1 LNRMMISLVLVESA
15 LQLVPDSI
23 QAHPQVKRY
32 AAKREKG
39 PGEVLLDRTF
49 HHSAMISLARAGYP
63 IEKMGRPDIVH
74 NTLLQVLETP
84 LNWEGLLQVFIH
96 TQDDYV
102 ISINPKIRLPKNYI
116 RFVGLIEQLF
126 DQRRAPSDG
135 ETLLEMRKS
144 TLPQLIKKVIPDR
157 VVGFSILGKPELL
170 RVVTDSVCKFKRP
183 MVFIGAFP
191 KGHFTEQTQRLADEM
206 YRIDREGLDSWI
218 VAGRFVYDCEA
229 CLSVVN
235 NRIRIRGAQDE

>member
-1 LNRMMISLVLVESA
+1 MMISLVLVESA

-23 QAHPQVKRY
+23 RAHPQVKKY

-49 HHSAMISLARAGYP
+49 HHSAMISLARAGYS

-102 ISINPKIRLPKNYI
+102 ISVNPKIRLPKNYI

-126 DQRRAPSDG
+126 DQQRVPSDG
-135 ETLLEMRKS
+135 EPLLEMKKS

-170 RVVTDSVCKFKRP
+170 RVVTESVCKFKRP
-183 MVFIGAFP
+183 MAFIGAFP
-191 KGHFTEQTQRLADEM
+191 KGHFTEQTRGLADEM
-206 YRIDREGLDSWI
+206 CRIDREGLDSWI

-229 CLSVVN
+229 CLGVVN

>member
-1 LNRMMISLVLVESA
+1 MIISLVLVESA

-23 QAHPQVKRY
+23 RAHPQIKRY
-32 AAKREKG
+32 AAKRGKN

-49 HHSAMISLARAGYP
+49 HHSAMISLARAGFN

-74 NTLLQVLETP
+74 NALLQIMDAP

-102 ISINPKIRLPKNYI
+102 ISVNSKIRLPRSYI

-126 DQRRAPSDG
+126 DQRRVPFGG
-135 ETLLEMRKS
+135 EPLLEMKKS
-144 TLPQLIKKVIPDR
+144 TLSRLIEKVVPDQIF
-157 VVGFSILGKPELL
+157 GFSILGKPVLL
-170 RVVTDSVCKFKRP
+170 RGVAESVCKFNRP

-191 KGHFTEQTQRLADEM
+191 KGHFTDRTQRLANEI

-218 VAGRFVYDCEA
+218 VAGRFVYDCEG
-229 CLSVVN
+229 CLGVIN
-235 NRIRIRGAQDE
+235 NRIRASGAQDE

>member
-1 LNRMMISLVLVESA
+1 MMISLVFVESA

-23 QAHPQVKRY
+23 RAHPQIKRY
-32 AAKREKG
+32 AAKKG
-39 PGEVLLDRTF
+39 KSPSEVLLDRTF
-49 HHSAMISLARAGYP
+49 HHSAMLGLARAGYQ

-74 NTLLQVLETP
+74 NALLQVLETP

-102 ISINPKIRLPKNYI
+102 ISVNPKIRLPKNYL

-126 DQRRAPSDG
+126 DQQRVPSNG
-135 ETLLEMRKS
+135 ESLLELKKS

-157 VVGFSILGKPELL
+157 VIGFSILGKPKPL
-170 RVVTDSVCKFKRP
+170 RVVTESVCRFKRP

-191 KGHFTEQTQRLADEM
+191 KGHFTNQSQRLANEM

-218 VAGRFVYDCEA
+218 VAGRFVYDCEGS
-229 CLSVVN
+229 LGVVK

>member
-1 LNRMMISLVLVESA
+1 MMISLVLVESA

-23 QAHPQVKRY
+23 QSHPQIKRY
-32 AAKREKG
+32 AAKRGKD

-49 HHSAMISLARAGYP
+49 HHSAMVSLARAGYP

-74 NTLLQVLETP
+74 NALLQVLETP

-102 ISINPKIRLPKNYI
+102 ISVNSKVRLPKNYV

-126 DQRRAPSDG
+126 DQQRVPSNG
-135 ETLLEMRKS
+135 ESLLEMRKS

-170 RVVTDSVCKFKRP
+170 RVVTESVCRFNRP
-183 MVFIGAFP
+183 MVFVGAFP

-218 VAGRFVYDCEA
+218 VAGRFVYDCEG
-229 CLSVVN
+229 CLGVGN
-235 NRIRIRGAQDE
+235 NRVKIRGAQDE

>member
-1 LNRMMISLVLVESA
+1 MISLVLVESA

-49 HHSAMISLARAGYP
+49 HHSAMISLARAGYQ

-74 NTLLQVLETP
+74 NTLLQILETP

-126 DQRRAPSDG
+126 EQRRVPSDG
-135 ETLLEMRKS
+135 ETLLEMKKS

>member
-1 LNRMMISLVLVESA
+1 MMISLVLVESA

-23 QAHPQVKRY
+23 RAHPQIKRY
-32 AAKREKG
+32 AAKRGKD

-49 HHSAMISLARAGYP
+49 HHSAMLGLARAGYQ

-74 NTLLQVLETP
+74 NALLQVLETP

-102 ISINPKIRLPKNYI
+102 ISVNSQIRLPKNYL

-126 DQRRAPSDG
+126 DQRRVPSDG
-135 ETLLEMRKS
+135 ESLLEMRKS
-144 TLPQLIKKVIPDR
+144 TLPQLIDR
-157 VVGFSILGKPELL
+157 VIADRTVGFSILGRPELL
-170 RVVTDSVCKFKRP
+170 RVVTESICRFKRP
-183 MVFIGAFP
+183 VVLIGAFP
-191 KGHFTEQTQRLADEM
+191 KGHFTDQTQRLANET

-218 VAGRFVYDCEA
+218 VAGRFVYDCES
-229 CLSVVN
+229 CLGVVSK
-235 NRIRIRGAQDE
+235 RIKIRGAQNG

>member
-1 LNRMMISLVLVESA
+1 MMISLVLVESA

-23 QAHPQVKRY
+23 RAHPQIKRY
-32 AAKREKG
+32 AAKRGKD

-49 HHSAMISLARAGYP
+49 HHSAMIGLARAGYP

-74 NTLLQVLETP
+74 NALLQVLETP

-102 ISINPKIRLPKNYI
+102 ISVNSKIRLPKNCL

-126 DQRRAPSDG
+126 DQRRVPSDG
-135 ETLLEMRKS
+135 ESLLEMRKS
-144 TLPQLIKKVIPDR
+144 TLPQLINSVIPDR
-157 VVGFSILGKPELL
+157 IVGFSILGRPELL
-170 RVVTDSVCKFKRP
+170 RVVTESLCRFKRP

-191 KGHFTEQTQRLADEM
+191 KGHFTDQTQRLANEM

-218 VAGRFVYDCEA
+218 VAGRFVYDCES
-229 CLSVVN
+229 CLGVVN
-235 NRIRIRGAQDE
+235 NRIKIRGAQDE